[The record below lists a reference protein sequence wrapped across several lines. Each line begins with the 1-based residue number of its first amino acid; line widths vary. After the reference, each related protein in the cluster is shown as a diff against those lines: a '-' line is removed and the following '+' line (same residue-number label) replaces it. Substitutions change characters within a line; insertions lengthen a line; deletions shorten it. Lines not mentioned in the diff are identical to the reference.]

1 MWKWL
6 RFIGGCAETMT
17 GASFGSAGGPIG
29 TVVGAII
36 GGFVGSKGGEK
47 AKSCWPKSL

>member
-17 GASFGSAGGPIG
+17 GASFGSARGPIG
-29 TVVGAII
+29 TVV
-36 GGFVGSKGGEK
+36 GFVGSKGGEK